1 MRLDELADRHG
12 LVVEDLASRRKKNRG
27 ALVLL
32 KEAYLDDFLWFIP
45 ENTMTNSGKMP
56 VGCCRD
62 SRWCRMVAT
71 QSCRAAEDGTGPL
84 PIE

>member
-1 MRLDELADRHG
+1 MNIIDTLPPQETWNVVSAELSELRLDELADRHG

-45 ENTMTNSGKMP
+45 ENTMTY
-56 VGCCRD
+56 
-62 SRWCRMVAT
+62 
-71 QSCRAAEDGTGPL
+71 E
-84 PIE
+84 

>member
-45 ENTMTNSGKMP
+45 ENTMTY
-56 VGCCRD
+56 
-62 SRWCRMVAT
+62 
-71 QSCRAAEDGTGPL
+71 E
-84 PIE
+84 